1 MALSI
6 AQVIERGREQLSE
19 LTGLQLG
26 STLGVAR
33 DEEGWRVAVE
43 MVEKH
48 ALPDQMDILALYD
61 INLDEDGNLL
71 EFNRRRLRKRIDVE
85 APEEEI

>member
-48 ALPDQMDILALYD
+48 SLPDQMDILALYD
-61 INLDEDGNLL
+61 INLDDDGNLL

-85 APEEEI
+85 EPEEEV